1 LPWHLTS
8 GDFWCS
14 IQHNTRDNCALFA
27 LLMGLRV
34 DFNNDFAT
42 KTLFLKTFSIFMPVN
57 FVLACFSTR
66 PLKCAKRQG
75 FVSRSFH
82 GKYGG
87 AEFAAGLCKKAR
99 VPVNE

>member
-1 LPWHLTS
+1 MPWHLTS

-66 PLKCAKRQG
+66 PKRM
-75 FVSRSFH
+75 F
-82 GKYGG
+82 KD
-87 AEFAAGLCKKAR
+87 AGQSYLFQIEL
-99 VPVNE
+99 V